1 MFILPK
7 VQGLVKL
14 GLGFFLGF
22 FFCFCFFWQWGEM
35 DFNWKRGRKFSFLM
49 EHMFFFVQSNSGVF
63 CFPDTWNLHAPKVY
77 RGKAAGSNGGY
88 IVLQTLQTRRVP
100 RKISKCPDM
109 WDQFHFHF
117 HDFFYDMWRH
127 DSRQW
132 RCKVSHSF
140 SWKITIMDIFGSY
153 EINRLNLN
161 LNMNLSEK

>member
-14 GLGFFLGF
+14 GLVFFFGFFF
-22 FFCFCFFWQWGEM
+22 VCFFCFCFFWQWGEM

-77 RGKAAGSNGGY
+77 RGKVAGSNGRY

-100 RKISKCPDM
+100 RKISKCPDI
-109 WDQFHFHF
+109 WDQFHFQFFFVAFFFTICGDTILDNGGVRFRIRF
-117 HDFFYDMWRH
+117 HEK
-127 DSRQW
+127 SRSW
-132 RCKVSHSF
+132 IF
-140 SWKITIMDIFGSY
+140 SDLMK
-153 EINRLNLN
+153 
-161 LNMNLSEK
+161 